1 MEVEQEVLEEL
12 VEAAEALLDQVEL
25 KVVETQEGIVLQ
37 RVVMEVQLQ
46 EHLLKLLILDQE
58 VVVKAM

>member
-1 MEVEQEVLEEL
+1 MEQEVLEDL

>member
-1 MEVEQEVLEEL
+1 MEVEQEVLEDL

-25 KVVETQEGIVLQ
+25 KVVETQEGIVLH

>member
-1 MEVEQEVLEEL
+1 MEVEQEGLEDL

>member
-1 MEVEQEVLEEL
+1 MEVEDEVLEDL

>member
-1 MEVEQEVLEEL
+1 MEVEQEVLEDL
-12 VEAAEALLDQVEL
+12 VEAAEALLDEVEL

>member
-1 MEVEQEVLEEL
+1 MEVEQEVLEDL

>member
-1 MEVEQEVLEEL
+1 MEVEQEALEDL
-12 VEAAEALLDQVEL
+12 VEAAEALKEQVEL

>member
-1 MEVEQEVLEEL
+1 MEVEQEVLEDL
-12 VEAAEALLDQVEL
+12 VEAAEAPLDQVEL

>member
-1 MEVEQEVLEEL
+1 MEVEQEVLEDL
-12 VEAAEALLDQVEL
+12 VEAAEALKEQVEL

>member
-1 MEVEQEVLEEL
+1 MEVEQEVLEDL
-12 VEAAEALLDQVEL
+12 VEAAEALLDQVEI

>member
-1 MEVEQEVLEEL
+1 MEVEQEALEDL